1 MADSLSRRKA
11 TEWHLSPTAAQKI
24 FSLYGTPDIDLF
36 ASIRTFQVER
46 YMTLDRSDPRAHAVD
61 ALSLSW
67 SFPLLYAFPPPTLVP
82 TVVNKLRGLPSRMLL
97 IAPFWSDAPW
107 LPMLLELLHDVPR
120 RLRPSPTLLTNTA
133 TRFPVSKLDSLRL
146 TVWPLCGKP
155 QAAPYNRRLS
165 LFWRAVGG
173 RVLDA
178 NTSVRSARGP
188 SGVPTSI
195 GTHLRFL

>member
-1 MADSLSRRKA
+1 MVDSLSRRKA

-82 TVVNKLRGLPSRMLL
+82 TVVNKLRGLPSRVLL
-97 IAPFWSDAPW
+97 IAPCWSDAPW
-107 LPMLLELLHDVPR
+107 LSEV
-120 RLRPSPTLLTNTA
+120 
-133 TRFPVSKLDSLRL
+133 
-146 TVWPLCGKP
+146 
-155 QAAPYNRRLS
+155 
-165 LFWRAVGG
+165 
-173 RVLDA
+173 
-178 NTSVRSARGP
+178 
-188 SGVPTSI
+188 
-195 GTHLRFL
+195 